1 MATVSA
7 RSDSYE
13 RFRRFV
19 IWFVMILGAFSTLL
33 LGTIVLLAYVF
44 DGNISVYVNKFGEAG
59 LELVVFAVV
68 VGTVPFGLFLLD
80 DLFRDRGHR

>member
-7 RSDSYE
+7 RTDSYD

-33 LGTIVLLAYVF
+33 VGTIVLLAYVF
-44 DGNISVYVNKFGEAG
+44 DGNISVYINKFGESG
-59 LELVVFAVV
+59 VELVVFAVV

-80 DLFRDRGHR
+80 DLFRDQRRR

>member
-7 RSDSYE
+7 RTESYD

-44 DGNISVYVNKFGEAG
+44 DGNLSVYVNKFGEAG
-59 LELVVFAVV
+59 VELVVFAVV
-68 VGTVPFGLFLLD
+68 MGVVPFGLFLLD
-80 DLFRDRGHR
+80 DFFRHN